1 MRNKC
6 NIIRDL
12 LPLYVEDM
20 VSADSAS
27 FVNEHLSECPS
38 CRAEYHRMKKSTLL
52 EDTIVH
58 SVDRDVQKR
67 SFQSAKRKLTLHAQL
82 ASFGVMLIAL
92 IIGLSLTSGLEMFLN
107 ALIMPIVGVLGYV
120 VFRWKAL
127 YKTPALLT
135 VSYVVIN
142 FILFLRESYKG
153 DVYHMEFSGLALYT
167 LIYTVFIC
175 IGVLIAGLLHFAFKK
190 EDK

>member
-20 VSADSAS
+20 VSADTAS

-38 CRAEYHRMKKSTLL
+38 CKAECHRMKKSTLL
-52 EDTIVH
+52 EDTKAR

-82 ASFGVMLIAL
+82 VSFGVMLIAL

-120 VFRWKAL
+120 VFRWKSLVAMPIILTFIHVVLNVVNLLRCVEAL
-127 YKTPALLT
+127 D
-135 VSYVVIN
+135 
-142 FILFLRESYKG
+142 FLSL
-153 DVYHMEFSGLALYT
+153 VLWT
-167 LIYTVFIC
+167 LIYGAFMLV
-175 IGVLIAGLLHFAFKK
+175 GVLIAGLLHFAFKK
-190 EDK
+190 EEK